1 MKKKLIFSDLDGT
14 LLNEENTVSKKTAQ
28 AIKRVIL
35 DGSDFIPV
43 SARMPEAIA
52 PIMESIGVTTP
63 IISYNGALIQDENG
77 EIVFSK
83 TMDSEEAAGI
93 CDFVARNLVGVV
105 WNAYSYSTWLVQNKE
120 DYWIKKE
127 EVSVS
132 LSAKEGDIRSVAELP
147 SVHKI
152 LLMGE
157 PKVMD
162 EILPTLR
169 EQFPELLIYPSAP
182 YLIEVMGGT
191 TSKGGAVKYYSD
203 YKDVDLKDTIAFGD
217 NFNDLD
223 MLRVVG
229 QGFVMAN
236 APEEIKE
243 EIGNI
248 TADNNHDG
256 IAQVLDRLF

>member
-14 LLNEENTVSKKTAQ
+14 LLNGENTVSKKTAE

-35 DGSDFIPV
+35 EGSDFIPV

-83 TMDSEEAAGI
+83 TMDAKEAAGI

-127 EVSVS
+127 EASVS
-132 LSAKEGDIRSVAELP
+132 LTSKEGDIQDVSDLP
-147 SVHKI
+147 SVHKL

-162 EILPTLR
+162 HILPVLKN
-169 EQFPELLIYPSAP
+169 QFPDLLIYPSAP
-182 YLIEVMGGT
+182 YLIEVMGGA
-191 TSKGGAVKYYSD
+191 TSKGGAVEYYSA

-217 NFNDLD
+217 NYNDLD
-223 MLRVVG
+223 MLKVVG
-229 QGFVMAN
+229 QGFVMGN
-236 APEEIKE
+236 APEKIKE
-243 EIGNI
+243 EIGHV